1 MCSKYVNFRGA
12 APNFRKVSDSPE
24 VQRIQTRERD
34 GGRKQ
39 RYGTILNAA
48 RCLPFRRETALQNW
62 CIWVLSWRRRRRRRA
77 ADDGGGVAVAR
88 VGVGRLHLPR
98 DASKQCARHLPRGGD
113 HRLSLLSLMVMMLF
127 SRGTASIWSSV
138 PHIIAKARRRR
149 IDASGGSLHRYIR
162 SGGGGLDQG
171 LEVCRPR
178 STAIVVVLSYFMHC
192 DIYLINVVM
201 LCADTSSLNTYHM
214 SNL

>member
-1 MCSKYVNFRGA
+1 MMTLARLTGADRTCSTDLSKKSTNALANFRKLKYGLPLLNPKVCRLLSKYVNFRGA

-62 CIWVLSWRRRRRRRA
+62 CIWVLSWRRRRRRLA
-77 ADDGGGVAVAR
+77 ADDDGGVAVAC
-88 VGVGRLHLPR
+88 VGIGRLHLPR

-149 IDASGGSLHRYIR
+149 IDASGGSLHRY
-162 SGGGGLDQG
+162 GGLDRG
-171 LEVCRPR
+171 
-178 STAIVVVLSYFMHC
+178 M
-192 DIYLINVVM
+192 
-201 LCADTSSLNTYHM
+201 
-214 SNL
+214 